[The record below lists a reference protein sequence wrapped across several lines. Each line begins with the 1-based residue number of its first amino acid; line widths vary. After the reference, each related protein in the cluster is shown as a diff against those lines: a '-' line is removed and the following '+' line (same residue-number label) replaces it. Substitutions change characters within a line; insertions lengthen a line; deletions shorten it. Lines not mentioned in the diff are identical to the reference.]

1 METLFVRRHGG
12 FAQTLQAM
20 NSNVAASAYA
30 AGSPYTPL
38 AKNATEQYVTF
49 DLVAPQSGTLVLTA
63 IYAPSVSNGGDMVFE
78 LDYKL
83 TTAAGDPN
91 AAITT
96 QSSFTFT
103 PGTGATLKSKTD
115 ATMRIAVVAGDH
127 IFLKLTR
134 KNSGSDTH
142 TGSANVLGIR
152 AEIV

>member
-1 METLFVRRHGG
+1 MTPLFVRRHGG
-12 FAQTLQAM
+12 FAQALQAM

-49 DLVAPQSGTLVLTA
+49 DLVAPQAGTIKLTL

-83 TTAAGDPN
+83 TTAGGDPN

-96 QSSFTFT
+96 QSSFTIT
-103 PGTGATLKSKTD
+103 PGTGATLKS
-115 ATMRIAVVAGDH
+115 ATHSTMQIVVAAGDH
-127 IFLKLTR
+127 LFLKLSR

-152 AEIV
+152 AEMI